1 MTIVV
6 AYAPRPEGRAA
17 VDKGIELAKAG
28 GEKLLVIN
36 ASAGVGPVQNP
47 TVAGTADIE
56 NLEAKLRG
64 SGADAEFRQYVRG
77 NTPAEEV
84 IDVAEAENASLI
96 VIGLRKRSP
105 VGKLLLGSVAQ
116 TILLQ
121 AGCPVLAVKAG

>member
-36 ASAGVGPVQNP
+36 AGAGVGPVQSP
-47 TVAGTADIE
+47 TIADSADIE
-56 NLEAKLRG
+56 NLKAKLRG
-64 SGADAEFRQYVRG
+64 SGAKTEFRQYVRG

-84 IDVAEAENASLI
+84 LDVAESERASLI
-96 VIGLRKRSP
+96 VIGLRRRSP

-121 AGCPVLAVKAG
+121 ANCPVLAVKAG